1 MKIKQVRELVD
12 EELESELQ
20 RLRRQLFDLRSQSVT
35 EKLEDPSLAT
45 KAQRDIA
52 RILTVQKERETAA
65 KAPKGLAAPL
75 EVE

>member
-35 EKLEDPSLAT
+35 EKLEDPSLVT

-65 KAPKGLAAPL
+65 KAPKA
-75 EVE
+75 